1 MSRKK
6 KPDLSGLEERLGYRF
21 KDKSL
26 LELALTHKSAVTG
39 KARTLSNQRLEFL
52 GDRVLGLAVSE
63 MLYRQF
69 PNNLEGD
76 LSQRHTALVR
86 NETCVEVAL
95 LLGLG
100 SCLKLGAGE
109 RNSGGERNH
118 SILGDACESV
128 MGAIFL
134 DGGYG
139 AAFTMVERYWR
150 PLMTASAEAPR
161 DAKAL
166 LQEWA
171 LGRGLPVPNYRE
183 VERSGP
189 DHRPV
194 FRVAIE
200 LPGLMPA
207 EGVGPSKRDAERAAA
222 AMMLAREG
230 ILAGTD
236 A

>member
-1 MSRKK
+1 MTRK
-6 KPDLSGLEERLGYRF
+6 KPDLGALEERLGYRF
-21 KDKSL
+21 KDRAL
-26 LELALTHKSAVTG
+26 LETALTHKSALSG
-39 KARTLSNQRLEFL
+39 RARQQSYQRLEFL
-52 GDRVLGLAVSE
+52 GDRVLGLAIAE
-63 MLYRQF
+63 MLYEAF

-95 LLGLG
+95 LLDLG
-100 SCLKLGAGE
+100 AHLTLGAGE
-109 RNSGGERNH
+109 RNAGGARNH

-128 MGAIFL
+128 MGSIFL
-134 DGGYG
+134 DGGYE
-139 AAFTMVERYWR
+139 AAFAMIERYWR
-150 PLMTASAEAPR
+150 PLMTASAQAPR

-183 VERSGP
+183 VERTGP

-194 FRVAIE
+194 FRVSIE
-200 LPGLMPA
+200 LPGILPV

-222 AMMLAREG
+222 SVMLAREG
-230 ILAGTD
+230 ILANPD